1 MKNIEERLDFLEET
15 TIKQNDVMININN
28 HILELL
34 NNDSE
39 IWNKIREND
48 TWYVDQL
55 LSLTRVVVELAEKSK
70 KQNERI
76 AELEKIIKDNNV

>member
-1 MKNIEERLDFLEET
+1 METTEQRLDFLEKA
-15 TIKQNDVMININN
+15 TIKQNDIMININN

-39 IWNKIREND
+39 IWNKIGEND
-48 TWYVDQL
+48 KWYVDQL
-55 LSLTRVVVELAEKSK
+55 LTLTRIVVELAEKST

-76 AELEKIIKDNNV
+76 AELEKIIKENNV

>member
-15 TIKQNDVMININN
+15 TIIQNDNIIKTND

-39 IWNKIREND
+39 IWNKIEEND
-48 TWYVDQL
+48 KWYVDRL
-55 LSLTRVVVELAEKSK
+55 LVLTNTVVSLAEKSRR
-70 KQNERI
+70 QNERI
-76 AELEKIIKDNNV
+76 TELEKLIKENNV